1 LITSVSAIP
10 ATTKGLRTRRRILD
24 AARRVFA
31 RDGYVDAR
39 MSDVAAEAGTS
50 NGGLYRYFAN
60 KQELFAALIADLHT
74 QLYEASGSTDAAFGK
89 DPYESLLQANT
100 GYLTTY
106 WENRDVMRA
115 FIQAAAVEPRFQQ
128 IWWEMRQRHVKRF
141 AKAIKSV
148 YSVSRVAGVPVEVAT
163 DAMACMVE
171 QCAYVWFAHEDLNTR
186 RIKARDAAQIVTH
199 AWYATHF
206 PDGPRRPA

>member
-1 LITSVSAIP
+1 VL
-10 ATTKGLRTRRRILD
+10 ATPTTVKGVRTRARILL

-31 RDGYVDAR
+31 RDGYVETR
-39 MSDVAAEAGTS
+39 MSDVAEEAKTS
-50 NGGLYRYFAN
+50 NGGLYRYFPN

-74 QLYEASGSTDAAFGK
+74 ELYEASGHTDSSFAD

-115 FIQAAAVEPRFQQ
+115 FIEAAAVDPRFRD
-128 IWWEMRQRHVKRF
+128 IWWDMRRRHVKRF
-141 AKAIKSV
+141 TKAVKTSHKLSKIGG
-148 YSVSRVAGVPVEVAT
+148 VSVEVAT

-171 QCAYVWFAHEDLNTR
+171 QCAYVWFAQEDLSSR
-186 RIKARDAAQIVTH
+186 SIKPRAAAKIVTH
-199 AWYATHF
+199 AWYRTYF
-206 PDGPRRPA
+206 PEGEGAPS

>member
-1 LITSVSAIP
+1 MSAIP
-10 ATTKGLRTRRRILD
+10 ATTKGLRTRRKILD

-31 RDGYVDAR
+31 RDGYVEAR

-60 KQELFAALIADLHT
+60 KQELFAVLIADLHT
-74 QLYEASGSTDAAFGK
+74 QLYEASGSTEAAFAD

-115 FIQAAAVEPRFQQ
+115 FIQAAAVDPRFQR
-128 IWWEMRQRHVKRF
+128 IWWDMRQRHVKRF
-141 AKAIKSV
+141 TKAIKSA

-171 QCAYVWFAHEDLNTR
+171 QCAYVWFAHEELNTR
-186 RIKARDAAQIVTH
+186 RVKARDAARIVTH
-199 AWYATHF
+199 AWYTTHF
-206 PDGPRRPA
+206 PDGPPKRS